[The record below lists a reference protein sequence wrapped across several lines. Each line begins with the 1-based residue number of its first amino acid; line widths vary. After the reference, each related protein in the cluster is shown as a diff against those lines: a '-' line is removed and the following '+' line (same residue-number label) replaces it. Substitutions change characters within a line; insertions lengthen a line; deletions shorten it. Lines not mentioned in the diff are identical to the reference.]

1 MDECDVH
8 MWCKVQNK
16 NKHQK
21 LNLVAFIGPIDQ
33 KQIETNVLCSEN
45 SIVIHSYIRV
55 CVCDAISTFGDF
67 WAIFRKLCVVC
78 VWKTVKGDRAFIR
91 ARKKLL
97 YEWYGNSTFNNENK

>member
-8 MWCKVQNK
+8 MWCKVRNK

-33 KQIETNVLCSEN
+33 KQIETNVLCSKN

-55 CVCDAISTFGDF
+55 CVCVMQFQHLVIFGQF
-67 WAIFRKLCVVC
+67 FENCVLCVC
-78 VWKTVKGDRAFIR
+78 E
-91 ARKKLL
+91 KL
-97 YEWYGNSTFNNENK
+97 